1 MIYKCAEALS
11 YTLEPQ
17 NIKRIAS
24 YFKTV
29 DHKRIGRL
37 YILFG
42 IFSAYVGTVL
52 SAIIRY
58 QLSYQ
63 ILGDNYHL
71 YNVTIT
77 LHAIFMIFMFVM
89 PVLIGGYGNYIV
101 PLELGLPEV
110 AFPRLNN
117 VSF

>member
-1 MIYKCAEALS
+1 MINIATGIGYLCDEDR
-11 YTLEPQ
+11 
-17 NIKRIAS
+17 IKRTVDYI
-24 YFKTV
+24 KTV
-29 DHKRIGRL
+29 DHKKIGRL
-37 YILFG
+37 YIIFG

-58 QLSYQ
+58 QLSFQ
-63 ILGDNYHL
+63 VLGENYHQ
-71 YNVTIT
+71 YNVVIT
-77 LHAIFMIFMFVM
+77 MHAIFMIFMFVM
-89 PVLIGGYGNYIV
+89 PVLIGGYGNYVV